1 MRNYKRDSKGRF
13 ARVAGSSRKAHYALR
28 RKKGGFVPY
37 RRHGLG
43 HHTAGVN
50 AGLSVTKNRRVSF
63 GVYVRTDSMSGQKKA
78 KKIAQAQEFAQL
90 AASKRIPSI
99 PGVAE
104 TPGGKLKLVK
114 KMQNRFVRK
123 TIGKEKK
130 KRGMDGS
137 QAFSRFGTD
146 RNSLPTY
153 IVQYNSS
160 HDKKKKSNLRRNRA
174 VKNYNVHS
182 VAGKRTY
189 EWTQKPKNS
198 RPQRRKA
205 NAR

>member
-1 MRNYKRDSKGRF
+1 MRNYKRDARGRF
-13 ARVAGSSRKAHYALR
+13 AKVSSRNAHRALKAR
-28 RKKGGFVPY
+28 KGGFVPY

-43 HHTAGVN
+43 HNTAGVN
-50 AGLSVTKNRRVSF
+50 AGLSVTKNRRLSF
-63 GVYVRTDSMSGQKKA
+63 GVYVRTDSLSGQKKA
-78 KKIAQAQEFAQL
+78 KTIAQAQEFAQL
-90 AASKRIPSI
+90 AASKRVPN
-99 PGVAE
+99 GVAE
-104 TPGGKLKLVK
+104 TAGGKLKFVK

-123 TIGKEKK
+123 TIGKEHS
-130 KRGMDGS
+130 RPSMDGS
-137 QAFSRFGTD
+137 KAFARFGTD

-174 VKNYNVHS
+174 VTNYNVHS